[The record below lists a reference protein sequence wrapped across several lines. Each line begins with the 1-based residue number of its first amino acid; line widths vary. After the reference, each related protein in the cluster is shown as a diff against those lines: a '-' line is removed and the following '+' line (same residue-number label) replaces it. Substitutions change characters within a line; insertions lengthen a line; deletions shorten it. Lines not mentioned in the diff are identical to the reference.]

1 MLMDFITWKSDYSV
15 GNETLDNQHKRIIKL
30 INELYNAYV
39 KKIEFTDSDRMIS
52 ELSEYTVNHFGE
64 EERLFE
70 QYGYELAEEH
80 KKEHETFVKTLN
92 ELIAQNQK
100 SPKILSLKL
109 TSFLQK
115 WLINHILEEDKKYAP
130 MFDK

>member
-1 MLMDFITWKSDYSV
+1 MDFITWKSDYSV